1 MRLSKTGLRVLTGQ
15 YRSVLKKCFLINA
28 GLFLISSTAM
38 AADINIA
45 GGKDL
50 EKLTITEDTTIT
62 GDWGGWTEGE
72 NGKLNGN
79 GNFSTIQ
86 TIVVSNNATLDL
98 EKAAIEGDEDY
109 DATSI
114 SVDNGKLTLNAS
126 SLGLSSDDYK
136 SSGNFTNS
144 TVEII
149 NSELGI
155 DGSVTL
161 KDSSWTQTHTK
172 DFQYDTA
179 KEYGVEFRNLDA
191 NNATIIIS
199 DERDLP
205 ADKETFGVKDQ
216 LNITNG
222 TKVTLNNNAV
232 LAWNGQVY
240 EEDEN
245 GNDVVVGI
253 QGGVNIKNSTLTL
266 NNASKLLIGMDDN
279 EGADN
284 NQATFDISK
293 STINLND
300 TAAIE
305 FHAKNKENTTIKNG
319 SVINMADE
327 SSMKLNAV
335 TLSHSQIKMTDTASM
350 VLDSVTLD
358 NATITGET
366 TNTITI
372 GGKNYTEFKDTS
384 LVAGAGAA
392 TATGGHLVSVQAG
405 SKFGVVA
412 FGKEVTINGENN
424 DAAIYLQSGVDGTS
438 TTDLNGQNYAL
449 TINGGILSDNVNN
462 VVNFTGTVN
471 FNGLLDPLTANI
483 ADGTTTHSDYADD
496 IDFNL
501 NSGGTLKYTSD
512 KYLYDET
519 KHGSTYANNSIN
531 FNGGL
536 LDIAN
541 GEVTGIKLSK
551 LSLSKES
558 NIHVDADLANKTM
571 DTLTADT
578 IEANAKLNI
587 AKLNLIS
594 DATEEITAINFTKD
608 ESLLKQVNY
617 TGATS
622 GLKALS
628 PVYTYDVAYDNAT
641 GDFTFTRGG
650 GAATT
655 DYNPAVYGSATTS
668 QTVGFLQQN
677 IANAVFDNLG
687 LQTFRPMG
695 RASGDEPYSNHAWVS
710 LFGADDNV
718 EFDSFETVDS
728 EMMSLAGGF
737 NSDKIKLGDNYVG
750 YGIYAGYLNGEGK
763 YTGNEIDQEG
773 GYIGL
778 SSSLQ
783 NGNFVMVGT
792 INGGFIKNE
801 AKHSFGTDKYD
812 TYWTGVSLKTGYD
825 YHVNNSLTI
834 RPNVYAGYSF
844 VNSEDYTSK
853 SGAKIKNDNLHLFE
867 VAPGLKVNQT
877 FANGWNGFAQAKY
890 AFVMDN
896 GGDTNIDSVVLP
908 NISVK
913 DYVEYGLG
921 VEKDIRSD
929 WSLAATINRRDGGR
943 QGWNGSLTVKYNF

>member
-1 MRLSKTGLRVLTGQ
+1 MRLSKTGLRVLTQQ

-79 GNFSTIQ
+79 GNFSTVQ
-86 TIVVSNNATLDL
+86 TIAVSNGAKL
-98 EKAAIEGDEDY
+98 ELKTTAIEGDEDY

-114 SVDNGKLTLNAS
+114 SVDTGKLTLNAS

-161 KDSSWTQTHTK
+161 KDSSWTQTHSASS
-172 DFQYDTA
+172 DE
-179 KEYGVEFRNLDA
+179 EYGVEFRNLDTD
-191 NNATIIIS
+191 NATITIS
-199 DERDLP
+199 DERNLP

-216 LNITNG
+216 LNITN
-222 TKVTLNNNAV
+222 KSEVTLNNNAV

-253 QGGVNIKNSTLTL
+253 KGKVNIDDSTVTL
-266 NNASKLLIGMDDN
+266 NDASKLLIGMDDD

-284 NQATFDISK
+284 NQAKLNISNSK
-293 STINLND
+293 ITLND
-300 TAAIE
+300 DSAIE
-305 FHAKNKENTTIKNG
+305 FHLKNKENTTITKTKVHLWDN
-319 SVINMADE
+319 S
-327 SSMKLNAV
+327 KLALNDLTMDQANI
-335 TLSHSQIKMTDTASM
+335 TAKGTSHLSLDNLTM
-350 VLDSVTLD
+350 VKSHIELNDDSTLD
-358 NATITGET
+358 VKDVSFDKGSSIN
-366 TNTITI
+366 
-372 GGKNYTEFKDTS
+372 GKNNKVKFSGD
-384 LVAGAGAA
+384 VDF
-392 TATGGHLVSVQAG
+392 GG
-405 SKFGVVA
+405 F
-412 FGKEVTINGENN
+412 F
-424 DAAIYLQSGVDGTS
+424 
-438 TTDLNGQNYAL
+438 
-449 TINGGILSDNVNN
+449 
-462 VVNFTGTVN
+462 
-471 FNGLLDPLTANI
+471 DPAI
-483 ADGTTTHSDYADD
+483 ADVEGNLTRGDYDD
-496 IDFNL
+496 EITYNL
-501 NSGGTLKYTSD
+501 NSGMLKYESD
-512 KYLYDET
+512 KYLYDEA
-519 KHGSTYANNSIN
+519 KHTHSVGETRQEDNKFADGNYALNSVN

-541 GEVTGIKLSK
+541 GEVSNIKLSK

-594 DATEEITAINFTKD
+594 DATEETTEINFTQD

-687 LQTFRPMG
+687 LQTFKPIG

-737 NSDKIKLGDNYVG
+737 NSDKIKLGDSYVG

-783 NGNFVMVGT
+783 NGNFVMAGT

-812 TYWTGVSLKTGYD
+812 TYWTGLSLKTGYD

-834 RPNVYAGYSF
+834 QPNVYAGYSF

-896 GGDTNIDSVVLP
+896 GGDTNVDSVVLP

>member
-1 MRLSKTGLRVLTGQ
+1 MKLSKTGLRVLTEQ

-28 GLFLISSTAM
+28 GTFFISSAAL
-38 AADINIA
+38 AADVTSN
-45 GGKDL
+45 L
-50 EKLTITEDTTIT
+50 EQNLE
-62 GDWGGWTEGE
+62 
-72 NGKLNGN
+72 
-79 GNFSTIQ
+79 
-86 TIVVSNNATLDL
+86 LD
-98 EKAAIEGDEDY
+98 G
-109 DATSI
+109 
-114 SVDNGKLTLNAS
+114 
-126 SLGLSSDDYK
+126 DDYK
-136 SSGNFTNS
+136 VTGSEIYNFVDVKNS
-144 TVEII
+144 TMTMGEGSQILFKG
-149 NSELGI
+149 ETTDFP
-155 DGSVTL
+155 DGRHYFNMAES
-161 KDSSWTQTHTK
+161 
-172 DFQYDTA
+172 A
-179 KEYGVEFRNLDA
+179 LDMT
-191 NNATIIIS
+191 NATINGAPIDSVIKENN
-199 DERDLP
+199 ERDESKDANLSFSKSVLTLTNSDVETNGDIVFQNGTKLNYTCIDCYQQEEEEGEIFYDYENIIMGYNVRVDNSSITLGTDSQD
-205 ADKETFGVKDQ
+205 ADTKAYNDYAYIGANNSFK
-216 LNITNG
+216 ITNG
-222 TKVTLNNNAV
+222 
-232 LAWNGQVY
+232 
-240 EEDEN
+240 
-245 GNDVVVGI
+245 
-253 QGGVNIKNSTLTL
+253 
-266 NNASKLLIGMDDN
+266 
-279 EGADN
+279 
-284 NQATFDISK
+284 
-293 STINLND
+293 STINLNGSAVLAYEGHPDDKREGD
-300 TAAIE
+300 TSPSLFEISGSNVNLNQSAKIAIGLKDDDDNGTNIESVARLDINNSTITLNDNASIE
-305 FHAKNKENTTIKNG
+305 FFKLNPEKTNIQNSDIYMNDA
-319 SVINMADE
+319 

-335 TLSHSQIKMTDTASM
+335 TLSHSQIKMTDTATM
-350 VLDSVTLD
+350 TLDSVTLD

-372 GGKNYTEFKDTS
+372 GGRNYTEFKDTS
-384 LVAGAGAA
+384 LVAGAGAT

-412 FGKEVTINGENN
+412 FGKEVTIDGENN

-438 TTDLNGQNYAL
+438 TTDLNGENYTL

-471 FNGLLDPLTANI
+471 FNGLFDPATAHLNGNLI
-483 ADGTTTHSDYADD
+483 REGYDD
-496 IDFNL
+496 EITYNL
-501 NSGGTLKYTSD
+501 NSGGTLKYLSD
-512 KYLYDET
+512 DGLNK
-519 KHGSTYANNSIN
+519 YANNSIN

-594 DATEEITAINFTKD
+594 DATQESTAINFTKD
-608 ESLLKQVNY
+608 KSLLKQVNY

-628 PVYTYDVAYDNAT
+628 PVYTYEVAYDNAT

-650 GAATT
+650 GAAAT

-750 YGIYAGYLNGEGK
+750 YGIYAGYLNGESK

-783 NGNFVMVGT
+783 NGNFVMAGT

-834 RPNVYAGYSF
+834 QPNVYAGYSF

-877 FANGWNGFAQAKY
+877 FANGWNGFALGKY

-896 GGDTNIDSVVLP
+896 GGDTNVDSALLP

-929 WSLAATINRRDGGR
+929 WRLAATINRRDGGR
-943 QGWNGSLTVKYNF
+943 QGWNGNLTVQYNF

>member
-1 MRLSKTGLRVLTGQ
+1 MRLSKTGLRVLTQQ

-38 AADINIA
+38 AADITVTDGATEDYTNQNTTVA
-45 GGKDL
+45 
-50 EKLTITEDTTIT
+50 TITVKENSTLNVTNSNIDMGETGVVTVEDSKLNLTGSSIDLSTSKNIYTANATFKNADVTMTNSEMPVDGDVKMIGGTWKQSYDNGITSDYQVEVKNLNVSGTTIT
-62 GDWGGWTEGE
+62 LDDKRADTE
-72 NGKLNGN
+72 
-79 GNFSTIQ
+79 ST
-86 TIVVSNNATLDL
+86 
-98 EKAAIEGDEDY
+98 
-109 DATSI
+109 
-114 SVDNGKLTLNAS
+114 
-126 SLGLSSDDYK
+126 LS
-136 SSGNFTNS
+136 
-144 TVEII
+144 
-149 NSELGI
+149 
-155 DGSVTL
+155 
-161 KDSSWTQTHTK
+161 
-172 DFQYDTA
+172 A
-179 KEYGVEFRNLDA
+179 KE
-191 NNATIIIS
+191 T
-199 DERDLP
+199 
-205 ADKETFGVKDQ
+205 
-216 LNITNG
+216 LNITN
-222 TKVTLNNNAV
+222 KSEVTLNNNAV

-240 EEDEN
+240 DK
-245 GNDVVVGI
+245 NDKVVGI
-253 QGGVNIKNSTLTL
+253 KGSVNIDDSTVTL
-266 NNASKLLIGMDDN
+266 NDASKLLIGMDDD

-284 NQATFDISK
+284 NQAKLNISNSK
-293 STINLND
+293 ITLND
-300 TAAIE
+300 DSAIE
-305 FHAKNKENTTIKNG
+305 FHLKNKENTTITKTKVHLWDN
-319 SVINMADE
+319 S
-327 SSMKLNAV
+327 KLALNDLTMDQANI
-335 TLSHSQIKMTDTASM
+335 TAKGTSHLSLDNLTM
-350 VLDSVTLD
+350 VKSHIELNDNSTLD
-358 NATITGET
+358 VKDVSFDKGSSIN
-366 TNTITI
+366 
-372 GGKNYTEFKDTS
+372 GKNNKVKFSGD
-384 LVAGAGAA
+384 VDF
-392 TATGGHLVSVQAG
+392 GG
-405 SKFGVVA
+405 F
-412 FGKEVTINGENN
+412 F
-424 DAAIYLQSGVDGTS
+424 
-438 TTDLNGQNYAL
+438 
-449 TINGGILSDNVNN
+449 
-462 VVNFTGTVN
+462 
-471 FNGLLDPLTANI
+471 DPAI
-483 ADGTTTHSDYADD
+483 ADVEGNLTRDGYDD
-496 IDFNL
+496 EITYNL
-501 NSGGTLKYTSD
+501 NSGVLKYESD
-512 KYLYDET
+512 KYLYDESKHTHNVNEERT
-519 KHGSTYANNSIN
+519 KEEVIATINGENIIRKTFADGNYALNSVN

-551 LSLSKES
+551 LSLSKEA

-594 DATEEITAINFTKD
+594 DATEETTTINFTKD
-608 ESLLKQVNY
+608 ADLLAQVNY

-622 GLKALS
+622 GLTALS
-628 PVYTYDVAYDNAT
+628 PVYNYDVAYDNAT

-687 LQTFRPMG
+687 LQTFKPMG

-783 NGNFVMVGT
+783 NGNFVMAGT

-834 RPNVYAGYSF
+834 QPNVYAGYSF

-896 GGDTNIDSVVLP
+896 GGDTNVDTVVLP